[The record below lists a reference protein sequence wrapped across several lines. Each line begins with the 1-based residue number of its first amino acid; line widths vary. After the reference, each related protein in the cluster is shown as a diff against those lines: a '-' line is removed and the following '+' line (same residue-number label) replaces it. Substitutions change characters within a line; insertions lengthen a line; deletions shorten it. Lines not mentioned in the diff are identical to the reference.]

1 MASLSFTAANV
12 RPLDGAVTRGFTA
25 AAASITPGDLV
36 YIVASDGDVDLAD
49 GNGAQ
54 ALARAVGIVT
64 AIQGGK
70 ASTAAGDRVTV
81 VLFGPVAGFTGLTP
95 GANGYVS
102 DTAGDIADAVATYD
116 RIVGFA
122 ESATVFFVSIQQND
136 PSSA

>member
-1 MASLSFTAANV
+1 MASLSFTAANI
-12 RPLDGAVTRGFTA
+12 RPLDGAVTRAFNAG
-25 AAASITPGDLV
+25 AASITPGDLV
-36 YIVASDGDVDLAD
+36 YIVSDGDVEVAD

>member
-1 MASLSFTAANV
+1 MASLSFTAANI
-12 RPLDGAVTRGFTA
+12 RPLDGAVTRGFNA
-25 AAASITPGDLV
+25 GAASITPGDLV
-36 YIVASDGDVDLAD
+36 YIASDGDVELAD

-81 VLFGPVAGFTGLTP
+81 VLFGPVAGFASLTP
-95 GANGYVS
+95 GANGYLS

>member
-1 MASLSFTAANV
+1 MASLSFTAANI
-12 RPLDGAVTRGFTA
+12 RPLDGSTSRHFNAGA
-25 AAASITPGDLV
+25 AGITPGDLV
-36 YIVASDGDVDLAD
+36 YIASDGDVELAD

-54 ALARAVGIVT
+54 ALAKAVGIVT

-81 VLFGPVAGFTGLTP
+81 TVFGPVAGFSSLTP

-102 DTAGDIADAVATYD
+102 DTAGDIADAAATYD

-122 ESATVFFVSIQQND
+122 ESATVFFVSPEQND